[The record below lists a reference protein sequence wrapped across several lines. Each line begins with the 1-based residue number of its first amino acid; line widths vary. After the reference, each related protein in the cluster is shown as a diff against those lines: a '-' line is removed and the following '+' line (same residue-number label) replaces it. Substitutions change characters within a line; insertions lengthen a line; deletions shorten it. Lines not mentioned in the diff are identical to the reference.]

1 MAEKEI
7 SRATLKRL
15 PTYLSYLKSI
25 SGDEHVNISATAL
38 AGALH
43 IPHTQQ
49 RVLFQR
55 HEVGEVGDVRQAQNG
70 RIQWFDGPPCLQ
82 PGGKGALSLLQGEFP
97 VSFLASTGD
106 TALSLHWTSG
116 PPSSRSGCRGRCV
129 PDKS

>member
-43 IPHTQQ
+43 M
-49 RVLFQR
+49 
-55 HEVGEVGDVRQAQNG
+55 GEVQVRKDLALVSDGGRPKIGYNREKLIADIEGGIKKEVSVGCAMGQARCSICGEPYGTGTDWERAG
-70 RIQWFDGPPCLQ
+70 RWRSWRYASAQRRRGFPPC
-82 PGGKGALSLLQGEFP
+82 
-97 VSFLASTGD
+97 
-106 TALSLHWTSG
+106 
-116 PPSSRSGCRGRCV
+116 
-129 PDKS
+129 